1 MKKYLLILVSLYG
14 FLFTQLTAE
23 SASTQ
28 MYANEIVIDDTKQYA
43 FGGLTGSYLNLI
55 PTLPVYDGTG
65 DLYLNPSE
73 WTGFLGV
80 RAGMQTNVWRTMFT
94 YESNFDTYHAFMVEA
109 DRTILAGMMG
119 GKGRIYLG
127 VSGGWIGHYG
137 DKLQDGIIVEFKDYG
152 YAFGGN
158 AGFMFYLSD
167 RVDLSIDY
175 RYLFT
180 SSSCTLDDIH
190 GPTISLH
197 YFF

>member
-1 MKKYLLILVSLYG
+1 MKKYLLIIISLYG
-14 FLFTQLTAE
+14 FLSIQLSAE
-23 SASTQ
+23 SDSTQ
-28 MYANEIVIDDTKQYA
+28 MYANEIVIGDAEQYA
-43 FGGLTGSYLNLI
+43 FAGITGSYLNLI
-55 PTLPVYDGTG
+55 QAYGAEDI
-65 DLYLNPSE
+65 YLGSSE
-73 WTGFLGV
+73 WQGLLGV
-80 RAGMQTNVWRTMFT
+80 RAGMQTKVWRTMFT
-94 YESNFDTYHAFMVEA
+94 YENNFDTYQAFLIEA

-127 VSGGWIGHYG
+127 VSGGWIGYYG
-137 DKLQDGIIVEFKDYG
+137 DKLQDDIIVEFKDYG
-152 YAFGGN
+152 YAYGGN

>member
-1 MKKYLLILVSLYG
+1 MKKYLLILISLYG
-14 FLFTQLTAE
+14 FLSLQLSAE
-23 SASTQ
+23 SDSTQ
-28 MYANEIVIDDTKQYA
+28 MYANEIVIGDAEKYA

-55 PTLPVYDGTG
+55 PTTPVYGTG
-65 DLYLNPSE
+65 DVYLNSSD
-73 WTGFLGV
+73 WQGLLGV

-94 YESNFDTYHAFMVEA
+94 YENNFDTYQAFMIEA

-127 VSGGWIGHYG
+127 ASGGWIGYYG
-137 DKLQDGIIVEFKDYG
+137 EKLQDGVLVEFKDYG

-158 AGFMFYLSD
+158 VGFMLYLSD
-167 RVDLSIDY
+167 RIDMSIDY

-190 GPTISLH
+190 GPSISLH

>member
-1 MKKYLLILVSLYG
+1 MKKYLLILMSLCG
-14 FLFTQLTAE
+14 LLTVQLSAE

-28 MYANEIVIDDTKQYA
+28 MYANEIVIGEAEKYA
-43 FGGLTGSYLNLI
+43 FAGITGSYLNLI
-55 PTLPVYDGTG
+55 PVYGTE
-65 DLYLNPSE
+65 DIYLGSSE
-73 WTGFLGV
+73 WQGLLGV
-80 RAGMQTNVWRTMFT
+80 RAGMQTKVWRTMFT
-94 YESNFDTYHAFMVEA
+94 YENNFDTYQAFLIEA

-127 VSGGWIGHYG
+127 ASGGWIGYYG
-137 DKLQDGIIVEFKDYG
+137 DKLQDDIIVEFKDYG
-152 YAFGGN
+152 YAYGGN
-158 AGFMFYLSD
+158 VGFMFYLSD

>member
-1 MKKYLLILVSLYG
+1 MKKYLLMLMSLCS
-14 FLFTQLTAE
+14 LLTVQLSAE

-28 MYANEIVIDDTKQYA
+28 MYANEIVIGDAEQYA
-43 FGGLTGSYLNLI
+43 FAGITGSYLNLI
-55 PTLPVYDGTG
+55 QAYGTE
-65 DLYLNPSE
+65 DIYLGSSE
-73 WTGFLGV
+73 WQGLLGV
-80 RAGMQTNVWRTMFT
+80 RAGMQTKVWRTMFT
-94 YESNFDTYHAFMVEA
+94 YENNFDTYQAFLIEA

-127 VSGGWIGHYG
+127 VSGGWIGYYG
-137 DKLQDGIIVEFKDYG
+137 DKLQDDIIVEFKDYG
-152 YAFGGN
+152 YAYGGN

>member
-14 FLFTQLTAE
+14 FLSIQLSAE

-28 MYANEIVIDDTKQYA
+28 MYANEIAIGDAEQYA
-43 FGGLTGSYLNLI
+43 FGGITGSYLNLVQ
-55 PTLPVYDGTG
+55 VYGTE
-65 DLYLNPSE
+65 DIYLDSYE
-73 WTGFLGV
+73 WQGLLGV

-94 YESNFDTYHAFMVEA
+94 YENNFDTYQAFLIEA
-109 DRTILAGMMG
+109 DRTILAGMMDN
-119 GKGRIYLG
+119 KGRIYLG
-127 VSGGWIGHYG
+127 LSGGWIGYYG
-137 DKLQDGIIVEFKDYG
+137 DKKLEDDTIVEFKDYG
-152 YAFGGN
+152 YAYGGN
-158 AGFMFYLSD
+158 VGFMLYLSD

-190 GPTISLH
+190 GPSISLH

>member
-1 MKKYLLILVSLYG
+1 MKKYLLILVSVYG
-14 FLFTQLTAE
+14 LLSLQLSAE

-28 MYANEIVIDDTKQYA
+28 MYADEIEISDSEKYA
-43 FGGLTGSYLNLI
+43 FAGITGSYLNLVQ
-55 PTLPVYDGTG
+55 VYGTE
-65 DLYLNPSE
+65 DIYLDSYD
-73 WTGFLGV
+73 WQGLLGV

-94 YESNFDTYHAFMVEA
+94 YENNFDTYQAFLIEA

-127 VSGGWIGHYG
+127 ASGGWIGYYG
-137 DKLQDGIIVEFKDYG
+137 DKLQDDIIVEFKDYG
-152 YAFGGN
+152 YAYGGN
-158 AGFMFYLSD
+158 VGFMFYLSD
-167 RVDLSIDY
+167 RIDLSIDY

-190 GPTISLH
+190 GSSISLH

>member
-1 MKKYLLILVSLYG
+1 MKKYLIVFVCLYG
-14 FLFTQLTAE
+14 FLSLQLSAE

-28 MYANEIVIDDTKQYA
+28 MYANEVEIGDAEQYA
-43 FGGLTGSYLNLI
+43 FAGITGSYLNLI
-55 PTLPVYDGTG
+55 QVEGTENI
-65 DLYLNPSE
+65 YLNPSSS
-73 WTGFLGV
+73 WSGLLGV

-94 YESNFDTYHAFMVEA
+94 YENNFDNYQAFMIEA
-109 DRTILAGMMG
+109 DRTILAGMMD

-127 VSGGWIGHYG
+127 ASGGWIGYYG
-137 DKLQDGIIVEFKDYG
+137 DKLQDDIVVEFRDYG

-158 AGFMFYLSD
+158 VGFMLYLSD
-167 RVDLSIDY
+167 RVDLSIGY

-190 GPTISLH
+190 GSTISLH